1 MNLNDSIW
9 IKPTEHGL
17 EVYTKYWEGV
27 GVKNPEPLKLD
38 FEGWTKMQLWEVMQI
53 FGHAMYNGGKVP
65 IETEIRLT
73 NY

>member
-1 MNLNDSIW
+1 
-9 IKPTEHGL
+9 
-17 EVYTKYWEGV
+17 V